1 MQEFF
6 AEFWVLRV
14 AVNVQFVHFWGM
26 ETLLSPREVA
36 DALGVSES
44 SVKRWVDGGELAA
57 QRTAGGHRRIA
68 RSEALRFARSKCVLP
83 AQPEMLA
90 FVGVKIE
97 DSALGEVER
106 AAAFHSALL
115 ADDRPRSL
123 SLLTS
128 AFLAGS
134 PIASLCDGPIRFA
147 LEAIGEMW
155 MHDPKGILVEH
166 RAIDLCLHALGVLR
180 ASLPPMAADAPVA
193 VGGAGPD
200 DPYLLPGLMC
210 AAVLAELGFRDVNL
224 GPRTPVATK
233 VAAAR
238 SYRPLLVW
246 HTASVGG
253 GEIAELATAL
263 RSDPSTAGA
272 RLVCGGRAA
281 SAAALPAGVVALSSM
296 RELQAFARALLPAT
310 TN

>member
-1 MQEFF
+1 
-6 AEFWVLRV
+6 
-14 AVNVQFVHFWGM
+14 M

-83 AQPEMLA
+83 ARPEMLA

-106 AAAFHSALL
+106 AAAFHSSLL

-147 LEAIGEMW
+147 LEAIGETW

-180 ASLPPMAADAPVA
+180 ASLPIPAADAPVA
-193 VGGAGPD
+193 VGSAGPE

-233 VAAAR
+233 IAAAR
-238 SYRPLLVW
+238 SYGPLLVW
-246 HTASVGG
+246 HTASIGG
-253 GEIAELATAL
+253 DEIAEIATAL
-263 RSDPSTAGA
+263 RSDPATAGA

-281 SAAALPAGVVALSSM
+281 PAAALPSGVVALSSM

-310 TN
+310 GN

>member
-1 MQEFF
+1 
-6 AEFWVLRV
+6 
-14 AVNVQFVHFWGM
+14 M

-68 RSEALRFARSKCVLP
+68 RSEALRFARARCVVP
-83 AQPEMLA
+83 ARPDLLS
-90 FVGVKIE
+90 FVGVKVE

-106 AAAFHSALL
+106 SAAFHSALL
-115 ADDRPRSL
+115 ADNRPRSL

-128 AFLAGS
+128 AFLAGTS
-134 PIASLCDGPIRFA
+134 IAALCDGPVRFA

-155 MHDPKGILVEH
+155 RHDPKGILVEH
-166 RAIDLCLHALGVLR
+166 RATDLCLNALGVLR
-180 ASLPPMAADAPVA
+180 ASLPPPADDAPVA
-193 VGGAGPD
+193 VGSAGPD

-233 VAAAR
+233 LAAVQ

-253 GEIAELATAL
+253 DEIDEIATAL
-263 RSDPSTAGA
+263 RSVTAGT
-272 RLVCGGRAA
+272 RLVFGGRAA
-281 SAAALPAGVVALSSM
+281 GASVLPAGVVALSSM
-296 RELQAFARALLPAT
+296 RELQAFARGLLPVAH
-310 TN
+310 

>member
-1 MQEFF
+1 M
-6 AEFWVLRV
+6 V
-14 AVNVQFVHFWGM
+14 

-68 RSEALRFARSKCVLP
+68 RSEALRFARARCVMP
-83 AQPEMLA
+83 ARPELLS
-90 FVGVKIE
+90 FVGVKVE

-106 AAAFHSALL
+106 SAAFHSALL
-115 ADDRPRSL
+115 ADNRSRSL

-128 AFLAGS
+128 AFLAGTS
-134 PIASLCDGPIRFA
+134 IAALCDGPVRFA

-155 MHDPKGILVEH
+155 RHDPKGILVEH
-166 RAIDLCLHALGVLR
+166 RATDLCLNALGVLR
-180 ASLPPMAADAPVA
+180 ASLPPPADDAPVA
-193 VGGAGPD
+193 VGSAGPE

-233 VAAAR
+233 LAAVQ

-253 GEIAELATAL
+253 EEVDEIANAL
-263 RSDPSTAGA
+263 RRITTGT
-272 RLVCGGRAA
+272 RLVFGGRAA
-281 SAAALPAGVVALSSM
+281 GASVLPAGVVALSSM
-296 RELQAFARALLPAT
+296 RELQAFARGLLPVAR
-310 TN
+310 